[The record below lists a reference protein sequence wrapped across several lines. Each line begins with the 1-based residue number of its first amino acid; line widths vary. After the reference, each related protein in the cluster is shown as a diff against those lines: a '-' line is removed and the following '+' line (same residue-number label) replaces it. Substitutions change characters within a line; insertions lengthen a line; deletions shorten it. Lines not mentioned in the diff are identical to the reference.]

1 MAGRR
6 TDTRERIQRVAL
18 ELFAE
23 QGYEGSSLREI
34 AERLNV
40 TKAALYYHFRTKEDI
55 VSSLLEDWGTALDDL
70 LARETSPAELLTAY
84 AGLVEDRFG
93 PVMGLVQRNT
103 SALKAIAA
111 GAGLADRML
120 RLHERLCG
128 GATDPEA
135 DLRARL
141 ALVAVQLNSAE
152 GGPGTPP
159 DVALAVAL
167 DVLSPGRSTT
177 GTGT

>member
-23 QGYEGSSLREI
+23 QGYDGSSLREI

-70 LARETSPAELLTAY
+70 LERETRPAELLTAY
-84 AGLVEDRFG
+84 AGLVERRFG
-93 PVMGLVQRNT
+93 PVIGLIQRNS
-103 SALKAIAA
+103 SALKALAA

-120 RLHERLCG
+120 RLHDRLRG
-128 GATDPEA
+128 GSADPEA

-141 ALVAVQLNSAE
+141 ALVAIQLNSVE
-152 GGPGTPP
+152 SHPGTPP
-159 DVALAVAL
+159 AVALAVAL
-167 DVLSPGRSTT
+167 DVLSPGGKAADA
-177 GTGT
+177 GT

>member
-1 MAGRR
+1 
-6 TDTRERIQRVAL
+6 VACSNL
-18 ELFAE
+18 
-23 QGYEGSSLREI
+23 Q
-34 AERLNV
+34 
-40 TKAALYYHFRTKEDI
+40 AALYYHFRTKEDI

-70 LARETSPAELLTAY
+70 LERETRPAELLTAY
-84 AGLVEDRFG
+84 AGLVESRFG
-93 PVMGLVQRNT
+93 PVIGLVQRNA

-111 GAGLADRML
+111 GAGLADRMVQ
-120 RLHERLCG
+120 LHERLRAG
-128 GATDPEA
+128 SADPES

-167 DVLSPGRSTT
+167 DVLSPDGKAAGA
-177 GTGT
+177 GT

>member
-34 AERLNV
+34 AERLEV

-55 VSSLLEDWGTALDDL
+55 VTSLLEDWGAALDDL
-70 LARETSPAELLTAY
+70 LGRETRPDRLLTEY
-84 AGLVEDRFG
+84 AGLVEHRFG
-93 PVMGLVQRNT
+93 PVIGLVQRNAT
-103 SALKAIAA
+103 ALKAIAA

-120 RLHERLCG
+120 RLHELLCG
-128 GATDPEA
+128 GSDAPEA
-135 DLRARL
+135 SLRARL
-141 ALVAVQLNSAE
+141 ALVAVQLTSVE
-152 GGPGTPP
+152 GGPETPP
-159 DVALAVAL
+159 EVALAVGL
-167 DVLSPGRSTT
+167 DILSPGRNTDT
-177 GTGT
+177 

>member
-23 QGYEGSSLREI
+23 QGYEASSLREI

-55 VSSLLEDWGTALDDL
+55 VTSLLEDWGAALDDL
-70 LARETSPAELLTAY
+70 LERESRPAELLTAY
-84 AGLVEDRFG
+84 AGLVESRFG

-103 SALKAIAA
+103 TALKAIAA
-111 GAGLADRML
+111 GAGLADRMI

-128 GATDPEA
+128 GSADPEV

-152 GGPGTPP
+152 SGPGTSPE
-159 DVALAVAL
+159 VALAVGL
-167 DVLSPGRSTT
+167 DILSPGRNP
-177 GTGT
+177 GT

>member
-55 VSSLLEDWGTALDDL
+55 VTSLLEDWGTALDDL
-70 LARETSPAELLTAY
+70 LKRETGPAGLLTAY
-84 AGLVEDRFG
+84 AGLVESRFG
-93 PVMGLVQRNT
+93 PVIGLVQRNAT
-103 SALKAIAA
+103 ALKAIAA
-111 GAGLADRML
+111 GAGLAERML
-120 RLHERLCG
+120 KLHERLCAG
-128 GATDPEA
+128 SADPEA
-135 DLRARL
+135 GLRARL
-141 ALVAVQLNSAE
+141 ALVAVQLASVE
-152 GGPGTPP
+152 RTRSTPP
-159 DVALAVAL
+159 DVALAVGL
-167 DVLSPGRSTT
+167 DVLSPGGKPPGA
-177 GTGT
+177 GT

>member
-34 AERLNV
+34 AERLEV

-55 VSSLLEDWGTALDDL
+55 VTSLLEDWGTALDDL
-70 LARETSPAELLTAY
+70 LERETRPAELLTAY

-93 PVMGLVQRNT
+93 SVIGLVQRNT
-103 SALKAIAA
+103 TALKAIAA

-120 RLHERLCG
+120 RLHERLCAG
-128 GATDPEA
+128 SADPEVV
-135 DLRARL
+135 LRARL
-141 ALVAVQLNSAE
+141 ALVAVQLNSVESA
-152 GGPGTPP
+152 PGTPP
-159 DVALAVAL
+159 GVALAVAL
-167 DVLSPGRSTT
+167 DVLSPGSGPT
-177 GTGT
+177 GAGT